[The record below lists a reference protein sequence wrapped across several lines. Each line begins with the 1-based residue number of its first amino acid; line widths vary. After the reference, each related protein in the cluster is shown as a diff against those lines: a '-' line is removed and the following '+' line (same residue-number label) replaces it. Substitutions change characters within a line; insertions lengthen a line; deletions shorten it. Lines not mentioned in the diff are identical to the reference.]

1 MLRKIIKILRK
12 NSRINIKDIAHK
24 LKINQSTFYG
34 HFKSIPRLKFV
45 SLIDFSKFN
54 YIICMFI
61 TEKDPVFLEE
71 ASINNIFELKNS
83 YLIEAVF
90 KNNIERYDF
99 IEKYSNLIIY
109 NSQVLEI
116 IKKESFLSK

>member
-1 MLRKIIKILRK
+1 
-12 NSRINIKDIAHK
+12 
-24 LKINQSTFYG
+24 
-34 HFKSIPRLKFV
+34 
-45 SLIDFSKFN
+45 
-54 YIICMFI
+54 MFI